1 MKNVVLIGMP
11 GCGKSTVG
19 VLAAKA
25 LAMDFVDTDLLLQ
38 KKTGRP
44 LQRMVDELGA
54 EGFSR
59 VEEAC
64 VCGLEAS
71 GAVIATGGSVAM
83 EEAAMER
90 LRRDGLVIFLRLSY
104 EAVAKR
110 LRNIRTRGIALE
122 KGQTL
127 RDLYQLRSPAY
138 LRWADVVVDAEG
150 REVEETVERVVA
162 AVRKARD
169 ARA

>member
-1 MKNVVLIGMP
+1 
-11 GCGKSTVG
+11 
-19 VLAAKA
+19 
-25 LAMDFVDTDLLLQ
+25 
-38 KKTGRP
+38 
-44 LQRMVDELGA
+44 MVDELGA

-64 VCGLEAS
+64 VCGLETS

-122 KGQTL
+122 KGQPL

-138 LRWADVVVDAEG
+138 LRWAVVVGDAVGLEG
-150 REVEETVERVVA
+150 EETGERVGA

-169 ARA
+169 AGA

>member
-1 MKNVVLIGMP
+1 
-11 GCGKSTVG
+11 
-19 VLAAKA
+19 
-25 LAMDFVDTDLLLQ
+25 
-38 KKTGRP
+38 
-44 LQRMVDELGA
+44 
-54 EGFSR
+54 
-59 VEEAC
+59 
-64 VCGLEAS
+64 
-71 GAVIATGGSVAM
+71 
-83 EEAAMER
+83 MER

-150 REVEETVERVVA
+150 LEVEETVERVVA